1 MVTIFSLLMGITM
14 NHATGSKK
22 NLDWANL
29 AFSYM
34 KTDFRFEAIYRD
46 GVWGPGEVVTS
57 EVMPLHEGSPVLHY
71 GQSCF
76 EGLKAQ
82 TAKDGRILLFRP
94 DLNSQRMQDS
104 AERLLMPQ
112 IPDDLFMEGVY
123 KCIQANLE
131 WIPPYGSGAAFYLR
145 PMLIGTGEN
154 LGLRPAPEYVF
165 RVFGSPVGPYYKSGG
180 LNMISLAVIDLDRAA
195 PLGLGN
201 YKVGAN
207 YAGGLLAT
215 RQAQALG
222 ANEALYL
229 DPRERKYLE
238 EAGSANIVLA
248 LSGKRFAT
256 PASSSIL
263 PSVTRKSVMT
273 IAEKELGYT
282 VEERQIDFLAEESD
296 IEEMG
301 ACGTAAVIS
310 PIGKILYQ
318 GNWHQIGRS
327 ANQPGPVM
335 SDLYQRLTE
344 LQKGDRD
351 DPYGW
356 TVEVPQD

>member
-1 MVTIFSLLMGITM
+1 M
-14 NHATGSKK
+14 NSSTSPKK
-22 NLDWANL
+22 DLDWANL
-29 AFSYM
+29 TFSYL
-34 KTDFRFEAIYRD
+34 KTDYRFEATFEN
-46 GVWGPGEVVTS
+46 GVWSSGEMVES
-57 EVMPLHEGSPVLHY
+57 EVMDLHEGSPALHY
-71 GQSCF
+71 GQTCF

-94 DLNSQRMQDS
+94 ELNEQRMQES

-112 IPDDLFMEGVY
+112 VPTEMFLSAIEQT
-123 KCIQANLE
+123 IQANIA
-131 WIPPYGSGAAFYLR
+131 WVPPHGSGASFYLR
-145 PMLIGTGEN
+145 PMLIGVGEN
-154 LGLRPAPEYVF
+154 LGLRPAPKFIF
-165 RVFGSPVGPYYKSGG
+165 RVFACPVGPYYKAGG
-180 LNMISLAVIDLDRAA
+180 LNMISLAVIDIDRAA

-229 DPRERKYLE
+229 DPKHRKYLE

-248 LSGKRFAT
+248 LSGKRFWT
-256 PASSSIL
+256 PSSSSIL
-263 PSVTRKSVMT
+263 PSVTRKSVVTM
-273 IAEKELGYT
+273 AEQELGYT
-282 VEERQIDFLAEESD
+282 TEERQIDFLEVKAE

-310 PIGKILYQ
+310 PIGKLLID
-318 GNWHQIGRS
+318 GTWHNIGP
-327 ANQPGPVM
+327 NPTDPGPVM
-335 SDLYQRLTE
+335 TDLYKRLTS
-344 LQKGDRD
+344 LQTGDRE

-356 TVEVPQD
+356 TYSVKL